1 MVLNR
6 PAAGKYSHKS
16 SLVKSMVL
24 TRRLYKTDKKTTLN
38 PKFFQDF
45 LKKTK
50 RIKGRKS
57 DAIAIYTKVVVIEI
71 VFSNITTN
79 PRI

>member
-1 MVLNR
+1 MVLNL
-6 PAAGKYSHKS
+6 PAAGRYFHKS
-16 SLVKSMVL
+16 SLEKSVVL
-24 TRRLYKTDKKTTLN
+24 TRILYNTNKKTTLN